1 MLDGGFLN
9 MIHGTVFIVDD
20 DADVRC
26 SLQCV
31 LQSDTRR
38 VAAYACANDFL
49 ADFQYT
55 QPSCL
60 LLDLRLPGTSGEV
73 LLEYLRSRFPDLPV
87 IVISGHADVPTV
99 LRTIRGG
106 AVDFCTKPLEL
117 QVLIP
122 MIDRE
127 LAADAARAD
136 LRRRVAEARQRLAQL
151 TPREKELFEL
161 VVAGKSYKEMAATL
175 GISPRTVE
183 HHRAH
188 IIAKIGVDRV
198 ADMVRLRL
206 FAGEEHPVPSA
217 VESPYSATLSKDR

>member
-1 MLDGGFLN
+1 
-9 MIHGTVFIVDD
+9 MIQGTVFIVDD

-31 LQSDTRR
+31 LQSETRQ
-38 VAAYACANDFL
+38 VAVFSSAADFL
-49 ADFQYT
+49 ADFQHV

-60 LLDLRLPGTSGEV
+60 LLDLRLPDTSGEV
-73 LLEYLRSRFPDLPV
+73 LLEHLRIRHPDLPV
-87 IVISGHADVPTV
+87 IVITGHADVPTV
-99 LRTIRGG
+99 LRTLRAG
-106 AVDFCTKPLEL
+106 AVDFCTKPLDL
-117 QVLIP
+117 PILLP

-127 LAADAARAD
+127 LAAEAERFE
-136 LRRRVAEARQRLAQL
+136 LRRRMAEARRRLAQL
-151 TPREKELFEL
+151 TPRERELFEL

-188 IIAKIGVDRV
+188 IISKIGVDRV

-206 FAGEEHPVPSA
+206 FAGDECRTPDGAESA
-217 VESPYSATLSKDR
+217 YSGALPEDR